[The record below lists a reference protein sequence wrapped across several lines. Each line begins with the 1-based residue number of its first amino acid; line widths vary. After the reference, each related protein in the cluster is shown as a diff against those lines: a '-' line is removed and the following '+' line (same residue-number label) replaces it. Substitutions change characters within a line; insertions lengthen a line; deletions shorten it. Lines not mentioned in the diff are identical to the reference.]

1 MRAERVK
8 LKSCKDDRIIA
19 QGKRRAAP
27 ELCGG
32 GGTSA
37 ALGWGPKM
45 YSSPFS
51 RLVARARWRLP
62 LAGLQTPSADPPK
75 PSPDWE
81 SPLAALQTPPV
92 ALPTPLA
99 GLETPFADWETP
111 FAD

>member
-8 LKSCKDDRIIA
+8 LKSCKDDKIIA

-32 GGTSA
+32 GRTSA

-51 RLVARARWRLP
+51 RFVAPARWRLP
-62 LAGLQTPSADPPK
+62 LAGLQTPSADPQM

-81 SPLAALQTPPV
+81 SPLADLQAPPV

-99 GLETPFADWETP
+99 GMETPFANWETS